1 LSTATRQRK
10 RSSIRA
16 YELAHELGIE
26 WRDLSALA
34 AEVGIAIHNQ
44 LCGLDDEQAARLRQ
58 LFESKHPKPELPEV
72 TQEVASKVEPDVE
85 KVLDKVAKATATQEP
100 VTEATES
107 AQDGQAAAVTEP
119 PTTAESEKE
128 LRPTGPAVRPAVEAG
143 SPAEPLQKRVEPQKP
158 TETAP
163 SSPAPSALASTG
175 GAVSTRQV
183 AAGGPGT
190 HPAAMDS
197 PAAGTGVSPSA
208 SARPGSP
215 PATSPTT
222 TPTRPVTPTATPTA
236 SDEPTT
242 STPPVSGPKPVKH
255 LVNLDQLR
263 RRQVEKKQQT
273 QPATPPSPS
282 SSPAVPSAGPASPP
296 ATPAATA
303 AGPTTTTPPPTSA
316 GSTPTA
322 TVKASSTGGPV
333 PILQRPRPKPATSP
347 AAPETDSPKAQSP
360 ATRPFIIRRQVPP
373 EGKKKER
380 PPKKEQEQK
389 PLATLDELKKQQLQA
404 PPQQPAA
411 LPTTAG
417 PAALKPP
424 DKSKPDIATI
434 RQNLGRVTRDEE
446 EDEESRP
453 FGKRRPGQVIGREER
468 RQRRREEARLRSATT
483 KAETL
488 TEQDQEVEPARPI
501 ARRPRAEVKPAAP
514 RPITQPRKGKVPIEP
529 PITVRSLS
537 EALGISAQELI
548 RKLVQRGQ
556 MLHIN
561 ATLTPELAEELA
573 LEYNLELEIKKPV
586 DPEEEILKQL
596 QAPDRPED
604 LVPRPPVV
612 TVMGHVDHG
621 KTSLLDRIRESDVAS
636 TEAGGITQHLRAW
649 QVERGGKRITFLDTP
664 GHEAFTAMRARGAHV
679 TDIVVLVVAADDGVM
694 PQTEEAISHARAA
707 NVPIIV
713 AINKVDLPN
722 ANVQR
727 TRNQLY
733 HLGLIPDTMGGDTP
747 FVETVAAKERPR
759 GIQELL
765 DMILLV
771 AELRE
776 LKANPNKPGMGTCLE
791 AKVTEGQGVVATL
804 LVQNG
809 TLRVGDTIVCGCT
822 YGRVR
827 AMFDSNG
834 KPVHEAGPAT
844 PVAVTGLDD
853 VPEADDKFFV
863 VPDLA
868 TARDIA
874 ERRRERR
881 QLAVPV
887 HSRTLRLEDLD
898 KTKLQELKIILKADV
913 RGSIEAIKKELEKL
927 QSDEIRL
934 KVIHAGVGAITE
946 GDVQL
951 ALASPQDTLIV
962 GFNVVPDSRA
972 QALAEQRQVQI
983 RLYNIIYQLTD
994 DLKAA
999 LEGRLKPREEL
1010 VSLGRAVVRE
1020 VFKISKV
1027 GTVAGCYVTQG
1038 VVERG
1043 AQVRVIREGRIIYP
1057 PPDRTATIESLRR
1070 FKDDVREVREGF
1082 ECGIKIS
1089 NFDDVKVDDVLE
1101 VFRIVQVQRTLDGTT
1116 SRS

>member
-1 LSTATRQRK
+1 MSEIDAICPRSTGLSTATQQRK
-10 RSSIRA
+10 RTKVRA
-16 YELAHELGIE
+16 YELARQLGTD
-26 WRDLSALA
+26 WRDLQALA
-34 AEVGIAIHNQ
+34 AEIGIEIKNQ
-44 LCGLDDEQAARLRQ
+44 LNGLDEEQVAQLRKYHA
-58 LFESKHPKPELPEV
+58 SKHKQRPPAEVRPEV
-72 TQEVASKVEPDVE
+72 ETKVEIPVE
-85 KVLDKVAKATATQEP
+85 
-100 VTEATES
+100 
-107 AQDGQAAAVTEP
+107 
-119 PTTAESEKE
+119 
-128 LRPTGPAVRPAVEAG
+128 PAVE
-143 SPAEPLQKRVEPQKP
+143 P
-158 TETAP
+158 TITVAP
-163 SSPAPSALASTG
+163 SGEEISSAEIRDGKSGDVSEPPVQKVQPAGQVSAPSGLT
-175 GAVSTRQV
+175 V
-183 AAGGPGT
+183 A
-190 HPAAMDS
+190 
-197 PAAGTGVSPSA
+197 
-208 SARPGSP
+208 
-215 PATSPTT
+215 
-222 TPTRPVTPTATPTA
+222 ATPTA
-236 SDEPTT
+236 EARPTDIGKPLGPTGVATGAAEITRARPTT
-242 STPPVSGPKPVKH
+242 PSVPSPSEPVASPTRAGVSASPGASPPSPGVTSPAFSSPKPTVPVSSPDTAQKPASPAAAPAAPKPMKH

-263 RRQVEKKQQT
+263 KRQQELKQQQSRPPT
-273 QPATPPSPS
+273 TP
-282 SSPAVPSAGPASPP
+282 
-296 ATPAATA
+296 
-303 AGPTTTTPPPTSA
+303 PTTTTAPAAPISSPAHPSPSGGARVPPPT
-316 GSTPTA
+316 TPA
-322 TVKASSTGGPV
+322 VPPVGKASGGPIPV
-333 PILQRPRPKPATSP
+333 LQKLKPKGPADAASDQGTTPPKTPPP
-347 AAPETDSPKAQSP
+347 AAPG
-360 ATRPFIIRRQVPP
+360 FIIRRQPIP
-373 EGKKKER
+373 EKKKEKQ
-380 PPKKEQEQK
+380 PKIEQAQK
-389 PLATLDELKKQQLQA
+389 PLATLEEWQQQQQRVQPSIQ
-404 PPQQPAA
+404 PPSPAA
-411 LPTTAG
+411 PT
-417 PAALKPP
+417 ALKAPEKTQP
-424 DKSKPDIATI
+424 SVKLPID
-434 RQNLGRVTRDEE
+434 LGKVKITTDEE
-446 EDEESRP
+446 EEEGRP
-453 FGKRRPGQVIGREER
+453 IGKRRPGQVIGREER
-468 RQRRREEARLRSATT
+468 RQRRREEARLRAATT

-488 TEQDQEVEPARPI
+488 AEQDQEAEVARPI
-501 ARRPRAEVKPAAP
+501 IRRPRPEAKPPAP
-514 RPITQPRKGKVPIEP
+514 RPVTQPRKGKVPIEP

-537 EALGISAQELI
+537 EALGVSAQELI

-556 MLHIN
+556 MLNIN

-573 LEYNLELEIKKPV
+573 LEYNLELDIKKPA

-649 QVERGGKRITFLDTP
+649 QVERAGKRVTFLDTP
-664 GHEAFTAMRARGAHV
+664 GHEAFTAMRARGAQV

-733 HLGLIPDTMGGDTP
+733 SLGLIPDTMGGDTP

-776 LKANPNKPGMGTCLE
+776 LKANPKKPAMGTCLE
-791 AKVTEGQGVVATL
+791 AKVTEGKGVVATL

-809 TLRVGDTIVCGCT
+809 TLHVGDAVVCGCS

-827 AMFDSNG
+827 AMFDANG
-834 KPVHEAGPAT
+834 KPLQEAGPAT

-853 VPEADDKFFV
+853 IPEADDKFFI

-868 TARDIA
+868 TAREIA

-881 QLAVPV
+881 RLTAPV
-887 HSRTLRLEDLD
+887 RTATLRLEDLD
-898 KTKLQELKIILKADV
+898 KTKLEELKLILKADV

-934 KVIHAGVGAITE
+934 NVIHAGVGAITE

-951 ALASPQDTLIV
+951 ALASPEDTLVV
-962 GFNVVPDSRA
+962 GFNVVPDHRA
-972 QALAEQRQVQI
+972 EALAEQRQVPI

-999 LEGRLKPREEL
+999 LEGRLKPREEI
-1010 VSLGRAVVRE
+1010 VPLGRAVVRE

-1027 GTVAGCYVTQG
+1027 GTIAGCYVTQG

-1043 AQVRVIREGRIIYP
+1043 AMVRVIREGRIVYP

-1070 FKDDVREVREGF
+1070 FKEDVREVREGF
-1082 ECGIKIS
+1082 ECGIKVS

-1101 VFRIVQVQRTLDGTT
+1101 VYRIVQVQRTLDGTT
-1116 SRS
+1116 ARATS